1 MHQQTNNI
9 PFTANERS
17 KVEFRR
23 ISMNKILSTIVI
35 SACLSLSACEDTS
48 NYNTAVYLLLDTSG
62 TYTKEL
68 RKAQLV
74 IKFMLSTLQAGDSFA
89 VARIDSGS
97 FSEKDIIAKATFD
110 ARPSASNRQ
119 KREFA
124 SAVDKFIR
132 SVKGSKYTDI
142 SGGLLQGTEYLNE
155 TKAGS
160 KYILIYSDLK
170 EDLPAGYKRDF
181 EISLDGYSV
190 LALNVTKLRSDNIDP
205 VEYLLRVES
214 WEQRV
219 TDGGGDWFIVND
231 IEKEGALDLANY

>member
-1 MHQQTNNI
+1 
-9 PFTANERS
+9 
-17 KVEFRR
+17 
-23 ISMNKILSTIVI
+23 MNKILSTIVI
-35 SACLSLSACEDTS
+35 SLCLSLSACEDTS

-124 SAVDKFIR
+124 AAVDKFIR
-132 SVKGSKYTDI
+132 GVRSSKYTDI
-142 SGGLLQGTEYLNE
+142 SGGMLQGREYLNE
-155 TKAGS
+155 TKAGN

-170 EDLPAGYKRDF
+170 EELPAGYKRDF

-190 LALNVTKLRSDNIDP
+190 LALNVTKLRSDNVDP